1 MPHVVLQTAA
11 LSDPSSHFHL
21 FILPVH
27 PNRVKYKAHWTSMT
41 RSLKGKKIKELA
53 ILVSSPISY
62 HYSHQFFI
70 SFSNYIIETKYP
82 PLATFSYSM
91 TPPNISKY

>member
-1 MPHVVLQTAA
+1 MPHVVLQTAT
-11 LSDPSSHFHL
+11 LSDPSSHSHL

-27 PNRVKYKAHWTSMT
+27 RQSQIQSTLDFYDKIP
-41 RSLKGKKIKELA
+41 KGKNIKELA

-62 HYSHQFFI
+62 HYSHLFFI